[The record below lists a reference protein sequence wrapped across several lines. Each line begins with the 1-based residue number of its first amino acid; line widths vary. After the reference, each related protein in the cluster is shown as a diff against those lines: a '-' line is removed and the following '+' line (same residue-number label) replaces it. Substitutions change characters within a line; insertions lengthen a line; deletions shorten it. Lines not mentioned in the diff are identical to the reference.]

1 MKKVI
6 KILFIIVCHSV
17 NAQVDNNIPIFHR
30 LLLLNAQNELMVVK
44 IENTDFWVTPG
55 LYQSKEQTIKN
66 GLDSIASTYGLKLKE
81 IHLKGTFMLKRE
93 LNGASSTS
101 LRNVYTAKVQKGMAK
116 KHEGI
121 SEIKWLSVDEVMKT
135 ITFPHIN
142 LMVKQ
147 IMSKPN
153 DIWGGTLLQFKEN
166 DLWRAKV
173 LEEFYR
179 L

>member
-6 KILFIIVCHSV
+6 KILFIILCHSV
-17 NAQVDNNIPIFHR
+17 NAQVENDIPIFHR
-30 LLLLNAQNELMVVK
+30 LLLVNAQNELMVVK

-55 LYQSKEQTIKN
+55 LYQSKEQTIKI
-66 GLDSIASTYGLKLKE
+66 GLDSVASTYGLKLTE
-81 IHLKGTFMLKRE
+81 IHLKGTFMIKRE
-93 LNGASSTS
+93 LNGASSAS

-116 KHEGI
+116 RPEGI
-121 SEIKWLSVDEVMKT
+121 SEIKWLSVEDAMKT

-142 LMVKQ
+142 LMIKQ
-147 IMSKPN
+147 IMSNPN

-166 DLWRAKV
+166 DTWRAKV
-173 LEEFYR
+173 LEEFYG